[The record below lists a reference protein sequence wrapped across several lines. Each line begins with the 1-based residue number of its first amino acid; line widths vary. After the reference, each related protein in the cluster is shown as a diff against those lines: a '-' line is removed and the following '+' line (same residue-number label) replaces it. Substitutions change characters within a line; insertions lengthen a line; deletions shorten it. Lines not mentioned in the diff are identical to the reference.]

1 MSHQRSYTIYTDGA
15 CLGNGGPFPRAGWGA
30 VLRNP
35 EGDVLELAGPVPED
49 QPQTNG
55 RAELLAI
62 VEALKAIRNPAIIA
76 VFTDSEYIA
85 NALNKWL
92 DGWVERG
99 WRKADKKPVAH
110 TDLWEELVRL
120 RSVHQLTVAWV
131 KAPNGIEDN
140 ERADRLANTGCYK
153 KKVRS
158 RIPATAE

>member
-1 MSHQRSYTIYTDGA
+1 MSNKRTYTIYTDGA
-15 CLGNGGPFPRAGWGA
+15 CLGNGGSYPRAGWGA

-35 EGDVLELAGPVPED
+35 EGDVLELAGPVPEEH
-49 QPQTNG
+49 PQTNG

-62 VEALKAIRNPAIIA
+62 VEALKAIRNPAIIE

-85 NALNKWL
+85 NAFNKWL
-92 DGWVERG
+92 DGWIERG
-99 WRKADKKPVAH
+99 WRKADKKSVAH
-110 TDLWEELVRL
+110 IDLWKELVHMRGL
-120 RSVHQLTVAWV
+120 HQLTVAWV
-131 KAPNGIEDN
+131 KAHSGIEDN